1 MKRVYNMLNWSQN
14 TEKFI
19 SEDLCICQIMVV
31 IKITEIFVEEKF
43 LHTSCNSSQVGFL
56 PPQPFQD
63 AFGNSKDKKS
73 K

>member
-1 MKRVYNMLNWSQN
+1 
-14 TEKFI
+14 
-19 SEDLCICQIMVV
+19 MVV
-31 IKITEIFVEEKF
+31 IKITEIFVEERF
-43 LHTSCNSSQVGFL
+43 LHTSWSYSQVGFR